1 MTLAVFAAT
10 EHYIVRAKVII
21 LGSPLKYTLCISS
34 IDGNRLFIITEDLK
48 KKKTKTKQLTSLKAL
63 TYRSSEVG

>member
-1 MTLAVFAAT
+1 MCFNKGAQKMTLAVFAAT

-48 KKKTKTKQLTSLKAL
+48 KKKRPKQNS
-63 TYRSSEVG
+63 